1 MKNKYIFQIA
11 ILGLLAF
18 TSACSLDEDPI
29 SEFSEVILGSTDN
42 SGDRIRY
49 KNRSEALTAYE
60 GLYNTLKDRQEHW
73 YLDYLLLSEVRSDNA
88 YAGTTGSEVV
98 PVENNSLDGGN
109 SVVNRDWNSY
119 LADIAKANVLINN
132 IDSVPDAS
140 FSATERRQWKA
151 EAKIFRA
158 MVLLDMVRFW
168 GNIPVITQEA
178 GDITAENIEEV
189 YPSYFPTQKTAE
201 EAYAQIIH
209 DLTTAIPFAPANNA
223 ANKTKLS
230 KSVARALLSKVYAE
244 KTVQDLD
251 KVIAYADSVVADG
264 FMLVDDLSL
273 LFGMNE
279 EGNDVK
285 ARNTSESILEVQYF
299 TGGGNWVTWMF
310 GRDLLNYDTQFSWAK
325 WVTPSRDLIAAY
337 DAEGDVVRKNQSI
350 VFYQTTW
357 ANYYPKEN
365 YAFMYKLRS
374 ANSSIIKLRLADIL
388 LLKAEALVKKGGA
401 ANLTEAADIVDQIRE
416 RAQLNG
422 LEASVKGSPDQMLD
436 AVLNERRLELAF
448 EGQRLFDLIRNNQL
462 QTVMNSL
469 NQRDAGRIPQIRAYN
484 EFSELLPIPQTVLDN
499 NPNLVQNP
507 GY

>member
-1 MKNKYIFQIA
+1 MQNKFKFQIF
-11 ILGLLAF
+11 ILGLLVF

-29 SEFSEVILGSTDN
+29 SEFSEVIIGSTDD

-49 KNRSEALTAYE
+49 KNRSEAHTAYE

-73 YLDYLLLSEVRSDNA
+73 YLDYLMLSEVRSDNA

-132 IDSVPDAS
+132 LDSVPDAS
-140 FSATERRQWKA
+140 FSQNERRQWKA

-158 MVLLDMVRFW
+158 MVMLDMVRFW

-189 YPSYFPTQKTAE
+189 YPSYFPTQKTAA
-201 EAYAQIIH
+201 EAYAQIIK
-209 DLTTAIPFAPANNA
+209 DLTTAIPYAPANNA
-223 ANKTKLS
+223 ANKTRLS
-230 KSVARALLSKVYAE
+230 KSVARALLTKVYAE

-251 KVIAYADSVVADG
+251 KVIAYADSVVTDG

-279 EGNDVK
+279 AGNDVM

-337 DAEGDVVRKNQSI
+337 DAEGDVIRKNQTI

-357 ANYYPKEN
+357 ANYYPSDR

-401 ANLTEAADIVDQIRE
+401 ANLTAAADIVDQIRQ
-416 RAQLNG
+416 RAQLDG
-422 LEASVKGSPDQMLD
+422 LEASVKGSPEQMLD

-448 EGQRLFDLIRNNQL
+448 EGHRLFDLIRNNQL
-462 QTVMNSL
+462 QAVMNTL
-469 NQRDAGRIPQIRAYN
+469 NQRDSGRIPQIRAYN

>member
-1 MKNKYIFQIA
+1 MKNKIIFQIV

-29 SEFSEVILGSTDN
+29 SEFSEVILGSTDD

-88 YAGTTGSEVV
+88 YAGTTGSEVL

-109 SVVNRDWNSY
+109 SVINRDWNSY

-132 IDSVPDAS
+132 LDSVPDAS

-158 MVLLDMVRFW
+158 MVMLDMVRFW

-201 EAYAQIIH
+201 EAYTQIIH

-244 KTVQDLD
+244 KTVQNLD

-264 FMLVDDLSL
+264 FMLVDDLSQ

-337 DAEGDVVRKNQSI
+337 DAEGDVTRKNQAI
-350 VFYQTTW
+350 VFYETTW
-357 ANYYPKEN
+357 ANYYPSDN

-401 ANLTEAADIVDQIRE
+401 ANLTAAAEIVDQIRE
-416 RAQLNG
+416 RAQLDG
-422 LEASVKGSPDQMLD
+422 LEASVKSSPDQMLD

-462 QTVMNSL
+462 QEVMNSL
-469 NQRDAGRIPQIRAYN
+469 NQRDSGRIPQIRAYN

>member
-1 MKNKYIFQIA
+1 MKNKFKLQIV

-29 SEFSEVILGSTDN
+29 SEFSEVIIGSTDD

-88 YAGTTGSEVV
+88 YAGTTGSEVL

-132 IDSVPDAS
+132 LDSVPDAS
-140 FSATERRQWKA
+140 FTATERRQWKA

-158 MVLLDMVRFW
+158 MVMLDMVRFW

-201 EAYAQIIH
+201 EAYAQIIN

-264 FMLVDDLSL
+264 FMLVNDLSQ

-310 GRDLLNYDTQFSWAK
+310 GRDILNYDTQFSWAK

-337 DAEGDVVRKNQSI
+337 DAAGDVTRKNQAI
-350 VFYQTTW
+350 VFYETTW
-357 ANYYPKEN
+357 ANYYPADN

-401 ANLTEAADIVDQIRE
+401 ANLTAAADIVDQIRE

-462 QTVMNSL
+462 QEVMNSL
-469 NQRDAGRIPQIRAYN
+469 NQRDSGRIPQIRAYN

>member
-1 MKNKYIFQIA
+1 MKNK
-11 ILGLLAF
+11 F
-18 TSACSLDEDPI
+18 TSLIFILSLLVFNTACSLDEDPI
-29 SEFSEVILGSTDN
+29 SEFSEVVLGSTDD

-109 SVVNRDWNSY
+109 SVINRDWNNY

-132 IDSVPDAS
+132 LDSVPDAS
-140 FSATERRQWKA
+140 LSATERRQWKA

-158 MVLLDMVRFW
+158 MILLDMVRFW

-189 YPSYFPTQKTAE
+189 YPSYFPNQKSAE
-201 EAYAQIIH
+201 DAYAQIIH
-209 DLTTAIPFAPANNA
+209 DLTTAIPYAPTNNA
-223 ANKTKLS
+223 SNKTKLS

-264 FMLVDDLSL
+264 FSLVDDLSM

-279 EGNDVK
+279 EGTDVK
-285 ARNTSESILEVQYF
+285 ARNTSESILEIQYF

-310 GRDLLNYDTQFSWAK
+310 GRDLLNYDTQFEWAK
-325 WVTPSRDLIAAY
+325 WITPSRDLIAAY
-337 DAEGDVVRKNQSI
+337 DAEGDAIRKNQAI
-350 VFYQTTW
+350 VYYQTTW
-357 ANYYPKEN
+357 ANYYPSDN

-388 LLKAEALVKKGGA
+388 LLKAEALVKKGGS
-401 ANLTEAADIVDQIRE
+401 ANLGAAADIVDQIRQ
-416 RAQLNG
+416 RAQLDG
-422 LEASVKGSPDQMLD
+422 LEASVKASPEQMLD

-448 EGQRLFDLIRNNQL
+448 EGQRLFDLIRNNKL
-462 QTVMNSL
+462 QEVMNSL
-469 NQRDAGRIPQIRAYN
+469 NQRDSGRIPQIRAYN
-484 EFSELLPIPQTVLDN
+484 DFSELLPIPQTVLDN